1 MMRHLLIIEDSDED
15 FEMISIILKDLNPQL
30 QFTRYDDGMTAYEFI
45 SDRKNRIPDLVFLDL
60 NLPEMDGR
68 EFILKIKQDPQLKRV
83 PIIAFTTSN
92 NPKDV
97 NFCYEHG
104 INAYVTKPVDLAELQ
119 NLLKTINEFWF
130 KYNQYPE

>member
-1 MMRHLLIIEDSDED
+1 MMKHLLIIEDSDED